1 MMFLMNIFFLSIFIA
16 AVIDVNLKGKYRN
29 LESILLIAD
38 WTEILSNTCL
48 YYVFIVFTFAC
59 YYLFTGG
66 IS

>member
-1 MMFLMNIFFLSIFIA
+1 MTFLMNIFFLSIFIA

-38 WTEILSNTCL
+38 WTEILSNTYL
-48 YYVFIVFTFAC
+48 YYIFTVFTFAC